1 MFVSFQDA
9 ANLCVQ
15 SFRSLT
21 RDTSIRTQCLAS
33 AEALAMAL
41 VEARMMVLA
50 EAKAMRPLVVATMVL
65 ASTAASKGMNDASHI
80 IIAANLHI
88 AT

>member
-1 MFVSFQDA
+1 
-9 ANLCVQ
+9 
-15 SFRSLT
+15 
-21 RDTSIRTQCLAS
+21 
-33 AEALAMAL
+33 MAL
-41 VEARMMVLA
+41 VEARMMVLVVVVALA